1 MESQQPKYQQNF
13 DPQTGQP
20 LAEGDA
26 RHGEGATVQLT
37 SMADRF
43 NHALGAQT
51 QQPVAQV
58 GVNPGV
64 NIGGLPRGSLSP
76 PGVRFGHRITEMPWC
91 CCNHTTWAMDVSD
104 DKVALKTTIVD
115 GMCACCTGGTSDFV
129 TAKLDRI
136 THVQVSPKAP
146 SKLWC
151 AFYALIVAGAAS
163 LILHAIN
170 ISSSN
175 SGGRNRYSDD
185 DNSSNS
191 SGHPVTYGGVTICA
205 FIFAYEGFK
214 YCLRRV
220 VVTMSGDEYFSIPQ
234 ASLEAGHMLTNSII
248 SRQLAK

>member
-1 MESQQPKYQQNF
+1 MESQQPKCQQNF

-20 LAEGDA
+20 LAEGGA
-26 RHGEGATVQLT
+26 RRGEGATVQLT
-37 SMADRF
+37 SM
-43 NHALGAQT
+43 GAQT

-64 NIGGLPRGSLSP
+64 NIGRLPRGSLP
-76 PGVRFGHRITEMPWC
+76 PLGVRFGHRITELPWC

-151 AFYALIVAGAAS
+151 AFYAYIVAGAAF

-191 SGHPVTYGGVTICA
+191 SGHPATYAGVMICA

-234 ASLEAGHMLTNSII
+234 ASLEAGHMLANSII

>member
-37 SMADRF
+37 SM
-43 NHALGAQT
+43 GAQT

-104 DKVALKTTIVD
+104 DKVALKTTMVD

-136 THVQVSPKAP
+136 THVHVSPKAP

-151 AFYALIVAGAAS
+151 AFYALIVASSAGGIA
-163 LILHAIN
+163 HAIN
-170 ISSSN
+170 VSN
-175 SGGRNRYSDD
+175 NNSYNGGGRYYNDD
-185 DNSSNS
+185 DNSRVS
-191 SGHPVTYGGVTICA
+191 SGNQATYAAVVIIAFICA
-205 FIFAYEGFK
+205 YETFK

-220 VVTMSGDEYFSIPQ
+220 VVTMSGDEFFSIPQ